1 MKGKLLRSDQGISHE
16 VFREASVVEGEEQA
30 EGEGEEGQESSPK
43 DDDIL
48 KSFRHIYVKEVVRE
62 PKMHFYKV
70 PRLGSFLA
78 IPLVY
83 NSCLFEDALDNAV
96 QDFLNIQKTREEQNK
111 EKTEWEE
118 EQARQREEREKVGE
132 QYEAEP
138 REWEP
143 IEEKPFDTVEE
154 QYVIC
159 FDTLGQD
166 REIDE
171 EQRRFAL
178 DTVRN
183 FKRIWEETEYENLT
197 RDRNRKLEIME
208 LDKEFLDTE
217 AQKILDEEER
227 NVEEIISSREDPMDD
242 EQRDL
247 VMRQIRLSFIGRLF
261 KEREDW
267 HQNLMVLRDFNVIKM
282 QRVVQTI
289 FYLLK
294 YKREDICEKGTN
306 KFFWK
311 KAKNLIDDEFINRL
325 VFFNALGPKEDQF
338 ERYQTLNFL
347 ERNVEGIQ
355 IEEVDAYNLTL
366 GKLFKWILLALKT
379 RKEDIVR
386 RKAMNVKAQDQRT
399 QIQEAIQAREV
410 KKG

>member
-1 MKGKLLRSDQGISHE
+1 M
-16 VFREASVVEGEEQA
+16 
-30 EGEGEEGQESSPK
+30 
-43 DDDIL
+43 
-48 KSFRHIYVKEVVRE
+48 
-62 PKMHFYKV
+62 
-70 PRLGSFLA
+70 
-78 IPLVY
+78 
-83 NSCLFEDALDNAV
+83 
-96 QDFLNIQKTREEQNK
+96 
-111 EKTEWEE
+111 
-118 EQARQREEREKVGE
+118 
-132 QYEAEP
+132 
-138 REWEP
+138 
-143 IEEKPFDTVEE
+143 
-154 QYVIC
+154 
-159 FDTLGQD
+159 
-166 REIDE
+166 
-171 EQRRFAL
+171 

-183 FKRIWEETEYENLT
+183 YKRIWEETEFENLS

-227 NVEEIISSREDPMDD
+227 NVEEIISSRDDPMDD

-267 HQNLMVLRDFNVIKM
+267 NHNLMVLRDFNVIKM
-282 QRVVQTI
+282 GRVVQTI

-311 KAKNLIDDEFINRL
+311 KAKHLINDEFINRL
-325 VFFNALGPKEDQF
+325 VFFNALGPKQDQF

-355 IEEVDAYNLTL
+355 IEDVDAYNLTL
-366 GKLFKWILLALKT
+366 GKLFKWVLLALKT

-386 RKAMNVKAQDQRT
+386 RKALNVKAQDLRT
-399 QIQEAIQAREV
+399 QIQEAI
-410 KKG
+410 